1 MMIAQD
7 MLTLAEKYK
16 KCVNEVHKIFYEV
29 SCDRDELIKVL
40 ENNEGAQTVNR
51 WSVLEDLALKGKQEN
66 EAYQHVI
73 QTMGEREA
81 HNRAVFLG
89 LK

>member
-1 MMIAQD
+1 
-7 MLTLAEKYK
+7 MLTLAEKYR

-40 ENNEGAQTVNR
+40 EDKTGTAKVVR

-66 EAYQHVI
+66 EAY
-73 QTMGEREA
+73 
-81 HNRAVFLG
+81 
-89 LK
+89 

>member
-7 MLTLAEKYK
+7 MLTLAEKHK

-40 ENNEGAQTVNR
+40 EGKGAPVTR
-51 WSVLEDLALKGKQEN
+51 WTVLEDLALKGKKEN

-73 QTMGEREA
+73 
-81 HNRAVFLG
+81 
-89 LK
+89 